1 MVARLQ
7 KITVSLLLCLLGLV
21 LLDHAVVVVSFSPSQ
36 HLILHHQQAV
46 TSIQTATRT
55 GRLEAVVFG
64 RRSGGT
70 EGAANHSQSRQQ
82 PPPPPQ
88 DRFDRTASNRVEAEQ
103 ACIITIDGI
112 LYNMTAWAKAHPGG
126 ESILHKFHGKDAS
139 KAFHAT
145 GRHSQKAYSMLSKF
159 AIVNVDATDQHGPLA
174 SVAAATTP
182 AATTTTSSTI
192 PTHVKSVAR
201 WRQKLFTKEDPR
213 GIHKTL
219 GAYVLLHFL
228 YRFAHMYVGNPSAG
242 LGRNRMG
249 QGPGVFAALCLA
261 PHGLLSLSSLIFHTV
276 PRERIVG
283 KPMIW
288 QEYRVHNVAFGV
300 RSVVTAFLA
309 WLSIYKA
316 HAPVWRRTAV
326 LGSCLA
332 VLTALIVADEGT
344 RRLRVNNLESTT
356 ATMPYWEGCSP
367 QTQRRFKTFYAYSQ
381 FLATLACLAVSNP
394 AWALAVLIPIQLAS
408 LLMTLVRKGLISAK
422 AYHIGY
428 TISLAMP
435 YFVGLRSYI
444 YAPSVDIPVLFGLG
458 WVLYQ
463 LRRRGINKYALWAP
477 VLLAR
482 ATIGDSFINYSAW

>member
-1 MVARLQ
+1 MVVQFQ
-7 KITVSLLLCLLGLV
+7 KITVSLLLYLITLV
-21 LLDHAVVVVSFSPSQ
+21 LEHQVVVGFGLSHVLLHRHSVPS
-36 HLILHHQQAV
+36 IY
-46 TSIQTATRT
+46 TATRT
-55 GRLEAVVFG
+55 GPLKAVDFG
-64 RRSGGT
+64 RRNGT
-70 EGAANHSQSRQQ
+70 GAANNSNSRQ
-82 PPPPPQ
+82 PPQ
-88 DRFDRTASNRVEAEQ
+88 DRFDRTASNKVEAEK
-103 ACIITIDGI
+103 ACILTINGTR
-112 LYNMTAWAKAHPGG
+112 YNMTAWAKGHPGG
-126 ESILHKFHGKDAS
+126 ESILHKFHDKDAS
-139 KAFHAT
+139 KAFHAVA
-145 GRHSQKAYSMLSKF
+145 HSPKAYSMLSRF
-159 AIVNVDATDQHGPLA
+159 AIVDDADHGAVSSTVSTINSTAPE
-174 SVAAATTP
+174 ATTIP
-182 AATTTTSSTI
+182 A
-192 PTHVKSVAR
+192 HVKSVSR

-213 GIHKTL
+213 GIHKML
-219 GAYVLLHFL
+219 GVYVLLHFL
-228 YRFAHMYVGNPSAG
+228 YRFAHMYFGDPSAG
-242 LGRNRMG
+242 LGNRRG
-249 QGPGVFAALCLA
+249 KGPGVFAALCLA

-300 RSVVTAFLA
+300 RSVMTSFLA
-309 WLSIYKA
+309 WLSIYKV

-326 LGSCLA
+326 FGSCATVLA
-332 VLTALIVADEGT
+332 ALVIADEGT

-356 ATMPYWEGCSP
+356 ATMPYWEGCSQ

-435 YFVGLRSYI
+435 YFVALRSYI
-444 YAPSVDIPVLFGLG
+444 YAPSVDIPVLVGLG

-463 LRRRGINKYALWAP
+463 LRRRGINKYVLWAP
-477 VLLAR
+477 VLVAR

>member
-1 MVARLQ
+1 MVARLP
-7 KITVSLLLCLLGLV
+7 KITVSLLLCLLAFV
-21 LLDHAVVVVSFSPSQ
+21 LLDHAVVVVSFAPSL
-36 HLILHHQQAV
+36 HLLLHHHQAV
-46 TSIQTATRT
+46 AFIQTAART

-70 EGAANHSQSRQQ
+70 EGAAKNNSQSRHQQQ
-82 PPPPPQ
+82 PPQPQ

-103 ACIITIDGI
+103 ACIIAIDGT

-145 GRHSQKAYSMLSKF
+145 GRHSQKAYSMLSHF
-159 AIVNVDATDQHGPLA
+159 AIVNVDAVDADQHGPFVSA
-174 SVAAATTP
+174 TAATTP
-182 AATTTTSSTI
+182 AATTTI

-219 GAYVLLHFL
+219 GVYVLLHFL
-228 YRFAHMYVGNPSAG
+228 YRFAHMYVGDPTAG

-249 QGPGVFAALCLA
+249 RGPCVFAALCLA
-261 PHGLLSLSSLIFHTV
+261 PHGILSLSSLIFHTV

-309 WLSIYKA
+309 WLSIYKD

-332 VLTALIVADEGT
+332 VLTALVVADEGT

-435 YFVGLRSYI
+435 YFVALRSYI
-444 YAPSVDIPVLFGLG
+444 YAPSLDTPILFGLG

-463 LRRRGINKYALWAP
+463 LRRRGINKYVLWAP
-477 VLLAR
+477 VLVAR

>member
-1 MVARLQ
+1 MVVQLQ
-7 KITVSLLLCLLGLV
+7 KIIVSLLICLLLALILEHEVVAGFGLSH
-21 LLDHAVVVVSFSPSQ
+21 LLLHRHAVPSI
-36 HLILHHQQAV
+36 H
-46 TSIQTATRT
+46 TATRT
-55 GRLEAVVFG
+55 GPLAAATFG
-64 RRSGGT
+64 RRNGT
-70 EGAANHSQSRQQ
+70 GAANNHSNSRRQ
-82 PPPPPQ
+82 PPP

-103 ACIITIDGI
+103 ACILTIDGTR
-112 LYNMTAWAKAHPGG
+112 YNMTAWAKAHPGG
-126 ESILHKFHGKDAS
+126 ESILHKFHDKDAS
-139 KAFHAT
+139 KAFHAVA
-145 GRHSQKAYSMLSKF
+145 HSPKAYSMLSKF
-159 AIVNVDATDQHGPLA
+159 AILVDAADHG
-174 SVAAATTP
+174 SVASADS
-182 AATTTTSSTI
+182 TTSSMDTSTTTI
-192 PTHVKSVAR
+192 PAHVKSDVPR
-201 WRQKLFTKEDPR
+201 WRQKLFTNEDPR
-213 GIHKTL
+213 GVHKIL
-219 GAYVLLHFL
+219 GVYVLLHFL
-228 YRFAHMYVGNPSAG
+228 YRFAHMYFGDPSAG
-242 LGRNRMG
+242 LGNRRG
-249 QGPGVFAALCLA
+249 KGPGVFAALCLA

-300 RSVVTAFLA
+300 RSVVTAFLS
-309 WLSIYKA
+309 WLSIYKV

-326 LGSCLA
+326 LGSCLT
-332 VLTALIVADEGT
+332 VLAALVIADEGT

-356 ATMPYWEGCSP
+356 ATMPYWEGCSQ

-422 AYHIGY
+422 VYHIGY
-428 TISLAMP
+428 TVSLAMP
-435 YFVGLRSYI
+435 YFVGLRSYT

-477 VLLAR
+477 VLVAR